1 MNNSKIFNLIII
13 LINKINNNYH
23 NFIQLINLQVKINYN
38 NNPNNLKMQWNEH
51 CLKANKV
58 LSKKNLKFFS
68 TKLMIIHVITN
79 LRYYLK

>member
-38 NNPNNLKMQWNEH
+38 NNPNNLKMQ
-51 CLKANKV
+51 
-58 LSKKNLKFFS
+58 
-68 TKLMIIHVITN
+68 
-79 LRYYLK
+79 